1 MKKFTKFVLS
11 LCAFVFGGIAAH
23 AESETILLNTSNG
36 LPGTLSNG
44 QYTFESSKLTAKNPF
59 KFMRLT
65 FFDTYGHNTNS
76 DNFKFVC
83 LSEFYL
89 LKDDGT
95 QISLTASNFSTNAQ
109 ETRQGEG
116 PMTNICD
123 GNTAKENYWH
133 SA

>member
-44 QYTFESSKLTAKNPF
+44 QYTFESSTLTSKTPF

-65 FFDTYGHNTNS
+65 FFDTYGHNTFS

-95 QISLTASNFSTNAQ
+95 QISLAASNFS
-109 ETRQGEG
+109 
-116 PMTNICD
+116 
-123 GNTAKENYWH
+123 
-133 SA
+133 